1 MADGM
6 FPKPGFLSRLM
17 PASGGHIVAPRI
29 AAKFCIALAFL
40 CAAAV
45 VAGFIGLNPS
55 RSSISQTN
63 MAAASK
69 QARIAHLD
77 AQVKEI
83 LDRPLFN
90 SDRSPTPEPPSPEE
104 LAKLRPPV
112 LKSHLVGITIL
123 AEMRLALFAGD
134 GNKYQS
140 LKEGEEIDG
149 FKVRA
154 IAADR
159 VTLASSFGEQIVRPN
174 KGTYET
180 VKNTKPI
187 ALGSFDPDKN

>member
-1 MADGM
+1 
-6 FPKPGFLSRLM
+6 M
-17 PASGGHIVAPRI
+17 PASGGHAIAQRI
-29 AAKFCIALAFL
+29 PAKICVVLAFL
-40 CAAAV
+40 CAAAI

-55 RSSISQTN
+55 RSSISDTT

-69 QARIAHLD
+69 RARIAHLD

>member
-1 MADGM
+1 M
-6 FPKPGFLSRLM
+6 FQKPRFLLRLM
-17 PASGGHIVAPRI
+17 PASGGHAIAQRI
-29 AAKFCIALAFL
+29 PAKICVVLAFL
-40 CAAAV
+40 CAAAI

-55 RSSISQTN
+55 RSSISDTT

-69 QARIAHLD
+69 RARIAHLD

-140 LKEGEEIDG
+140 LKEGGEIDG

>member
-1 MADGM
+1 M
-6 FPKPGFLSRLM
+6 FQKPRFLLRLM
-17 PASGGHIVAPRI
+17 PASGGHAIAQRI
-29 AAKFCIALAFL
+29 PAKICVVLAFL
-40 CAAAV
+40 CAAAI

-55 RSSISQTN
+55 RSSISDTT

-69 QARIAHLD
+69 RARIAHLD